1 MPRSRGDKEYILPFN
16 GLNTEVNLL
25 HFPQEFAVDVLNM
38 EPDYNPQMV
47 RPRKGVSTTGSVT
60 LVETRNA
67 SAHDVAIN
75 SFLWENV
82 NDDPDKNF
90 IVIQVGRYLYFL
102 DDTTYVANA
111 ERVDLN
117 DVLSGTVE
125 GTLALLE
132 PTRVEFANVKGNLLV
147 CANAINP
154 TLLRYTGTAIEATE
168 IVLQQRDL
176 LGIDDGLEVDERP
189 ISGAYTDDHKYNLFN
204 QGWYQQRRL
213 ASGSTTLSDP
223 IASFFGAFTPA
234 VYPSNSDIPF
244 LGMVEDAGDL
254 IFDPEWLRDQTF
266 GSTPSAKGHF
276 IVDVFAI
283 DRATA
288 LGAPQSST
296 SGKYFLG
303 SEEWNDK
310 WTILTNTAIP

>member
-1 MPRSRGDKEYILPFN
+1 MPRTAGDKEYILPFS

-38 EPDYNPQMV
+38 VTDYNPQMV

-90 IVIQVGRYLYFL
+90 IVIQVGGYLYFL
-102 DDTTYVANA
+102 DDTTYVANT

-132 PTRVEFANVKGNLLV
+132 PTRVEFTNVKGNLMA

-168 IVLQQRDL
+168 VILQQRDL

-189 ISGAYTDDHKYNLFN
+189 TTGTVTDDE
-204 QGWYQQRRL
+204 
-213 ASGSTTLSDP
+213 D
-223 IASFFGAFTPA
+223 AFTLFFEPA
-234 VYPSNSDIPF
+234 GIGFDGDV
-244 LGMVEDAGDL
+244 DAGDNDVDCVIIATKSDNNPAPVMKAIVEAANSHPNSDGFIT
-254 IFDPEWLRDQTF
+254 IFDSVTGQSVHSDIEGVT
-266 GSTPSAKGHF
+266 
-276 IVDVFAI
+276 
-283 DRATA
+283 TA
-288 LGAPQSST
+288 RTA
-296 SGKYFLG
+296 
-303 SEEWNDK
+303 ND
-310 WTILTNTAIP
+310 

>member
-38 EPDYNPQMV
+38 VPDYNPQMV
-47 RPRKGVSTTGSVT
+47 RPRKGVSTTGSVA

-82 NDDPDKNF
+82 NDDPNKNF
-90 IVIQVGRYLYFL
+90 IVVQVGRYLYFF
-102 DDTTYVANA
+102 DDTTYVANT
-111 ERVDLN
+111 ERIDLN
-117 DVLSGTVE
+117 DVLSGTAE
-125 GTLALLE
+125 GTLLLLE
-132 PTRVEFANVKGNLLV
+132 STRVEFTNVKGNLMA
-147 CANAINP
+147 CTNAINP
-154 TLLRYTGTAIEATE
+154 TLLRYTGSAIEATE
-168 IVLQQRDL
+168 IILQQRDL
-176 LGIDDGLEVDERP
+176 LGIDDGYEVDERP
-189 ISGAYTDDHKYNLFN
+189 TGAITDDHKYNLYN

-213 ASGSTTLSDP
+213 ASGSTTVSDP
-223 IASFFGAFTPA
+223 IASFFSAFTPN
-234 VYPSNSDIPF
+234 VNPSNSDIPF

-266 GSTPSAKGHF
+266 GSTPSAKGHY

-288 LGAPQSST
+288 FGAPQSST
-296 SGKYFLG
+296 SGHHFFG
-303 SEEWNDK
+303 SDKWNDEWIK
-310 WTILTNTAIP
+310 LVNEPIP